1 MRIKRIELCGFKSFP
16 DRTVLSFD
24 SNVTAI
30 VGPNGCGK
38 SNIMDALRWAMGEQ
52 SAKALRGKQM
62 DDVVFIG
69 SDSRPTQSMAE
80 ATMTFS
86 TDDGLVPVKY
96 ATYREIEVTR
106 RMFRASGES
115 QYFINKVPVRLRDV
129 TDLFLGTGAG
139 TRAYSL
145 IEQGRIGYIV
155 TARPQERRALIEEA
169 AGITRYRVKRQ
180 ATERQL
186 AATEQN
192 LLRIRDRLHDKEEQS
207 ATLRRQAQKA
217 ERFKAY
223 RDEQR
228 GIEVH
233 LAAHEALAQ
242 FALVA
247 LLQRDHARITEEL
260 EGGRAELAAREAEL
274 AAERLVLD
282 ELERAVQDHQAAVW
296 EITNR
301 IQLAEASMRA
311 ARTEVGRLQ
320 EREQALAE
328 QRTLNAV
335 ALERGTDELA
345 AHRTARDGAA
355 LELDHGE
362 ERLAVLSGRLA
373 ARREECHALE
383 DRLADA
389 RRTLVEVAGRA
400 AQARA
405 AHEAATTTHDERT
418 RRLAAL
424 EERLVEA
431 RRRNAEI
438 DAALDNARR
447 AREGVQ
453 DAHEGAARDVART
466 VDDIER
472 LRLAL
477 HDNDERL
484 RERRMARDL
493 AESRSASLRE
503 IVERHEAFGD
513 GVRALL
519 AATPDGSPPAFAP
532 LGELVTCDDG
542 YEAALAAVLGETL
555 QRLICD
561 ERGAAADALARLRD
575 GGLGRAAITPRQGW
589 RPRAAAAGAEPPPG
603 AVRLL
608 DHVRLAPD
616 ADAPAREALA
626 DVLVVASLDE
636 ADRLRAGGGTATYV
650 TRTGEVLLPDG
661 TLCGGSAEDRFA
673 PFLHARAELERRGRE
688 LPELE
693 ALHAE
698 AEAEQESLR
707 ARLREAQDRQREV
720 ADRAHQLEIEAA
732 RCDGDLTAV
741 GGEHVRVAEEIAAL
755 EGERAGLRAALAEG
769 AATLERLATE
779 RDAAVAAGGALE
791 QAAARL
797 SGEVETAR
805 REQDAA
811 GAEHA
816 AERETA
822 AAARARCEA
831 AGALVESLERRLVDL
846 ARENEQADLEAERN
860 AGAWG
865 EARGRIARLALELE
879 DLTAEHRQRADA
891 LAMAQ
896 ASFEAQ
902 RSGIL
907 DREAT
912 VREGR
917 ERQTALAGRVAET
930 RADVEAALREVRF
943 LDERL
948 AERHQTTLE
957 EAIAAH
963 HADPP
968 ADENARRRSEELR
981 RLLERMGGVNLL
993 AIEEYREA
1001 AATVEQL
1008 TRQKDDLEQAMADLR
1023 TAIAKMNRESRLR
1036 FRATFEAVNE
1046 QFQKLFP
1053 KMFRGGRAYLQ
1064 LTESEDL
1071 LEAGVDIVAQPP
1083 GKRLQSIELLSGGE
1097 KALTAVSLVFA
1108 LFLYKP
1114 SPFCVLDEVDAPLD
1128 DANVGRFCDLIHELA
1143 DRTQFIV
1150 VTHIKQTMERA
1161 EVLYGVTME
1170 EPGVSKIVTVR
1181 LREGAALAA
1190 PRNDVAVGAA

>member
-69 SDSRPTQSMAE
+69 SDSRPAQSLAE

-192 LLRIRDRLHDKEEQS
+192 LLRIRDRLHDKEEQA

-247 LLQRDHARITEEL
+247 LLQREHEQIADEL
-260 EGGRAELAAREAEL
+260 EHGRAELAAREAEL
-274 AAERLVLD
+274 TSERLVLE

-301 IQLAEASMRA
+301 IQLAEASMRQ
-311 ARTEVGRLQ
+311 ARAEVARLQ
-320 EREQALAE
+320 EREQTLAD
-328 QRTLNAV
+328 QRLLNAV
-335 ALERGTDELA
+335 ALERGADELA
-345 AHRTARDGAA
+345 VHRTSRDGAA
-355 LELDHGE
+355 LELARGE
-362 ERLAVLSGRLA
+362 ELLAVLAGRLA
-373 ARREECHALE
+373 ARRDECRELE
-383 DRLADA
+383 DRLGTA
-389 RRTLVEVAGRA
+389 RRALVEAAGRA
-400 AQARA
+400 AQSGA
-405 AHEAATTTHDERT
+405 AHAAAAATQDERT

-424 EERLVEA
+424 EERLGETRRRCAEIVEA
-431 RRRNAEI
+431 
-438 DAALDNARR
+438 LGTARR
-447 AREGVQ
+447 TREGVQ
-453 DAHEGAARDVART
+453 DAHDGAARDVTEASAEI
-466 VDDIER
+466 DR
-472 LRLAL
+472 LRAAL

-493 AESRSASLRE
+493 SESRCASLRE
-503 IVERHEAFGD
+503 IVQRHEAFGD

-519 AATPDGSPPAFAP
+519 AGTDGAAPAFAP
-532 LGELVTCDDG
+532 LGDLVTCDDG

-555 QRLICD
+555 QRLVCD
-561 ERGAAADALARLRD
+561 ERTAAADALARLRD

-589 RPRAAAAGAEPPPG
+589 RPRSATPVAEPPPG
-603 AVRLL
+603 TARLL
-608 DHVRLAPD
+608 DHVRLAPA
-616 ADAPAREALA
+616 ADALAREALA
-626 DVLVVASLDE
+626 DVLVVGSLGE
-636 ADRLRAGGGTATYV
+636 ADLLRATGGVATYV

-673 PFLHARAELERRGRE
+673 PFLHARAELERRERE

-693 ALHAE
+693 ARHAE
-698 AEAEQESLR
+698 AAAEQETLR
-707 ARLREAQDRQREV
+707 ARLREAQERQREL
-720 ADRAHQLEIEAA
+720 ADRAHQLEIDAA

-741 GGEHVRVAEEIAAL
+741 GGEHLRVEEEIAAL

-779 RDAAVAAGGALE
+779 RAAAAEAGGALE
-791 QAAARL
+791 AAATRL
-797 SGEVETAR
+797 GEEVDAAR
-805 REQDAA
+805 RELDAA
-811 GAEHA
+811 AAEHA

-822 AAARARCEA
+822 AAARARCDA
-831 AGALVESLERRLVDL
+831 AGALVESLERRLAEL

-860 AGAWG
+860 AAAWG

-879 DLTAEHRQRADA
+879 DLTSDHRLRADA

-896 ASFEAQ
+896 ASFETQ
-902 RSGIL
+902 RSAIL
-907 DREAT
+907 DREAA

-930 RADVEAALREVRF
+930 RGAVDAALREVRF

-948 AERHQTTLE
+948 HERHQTTLE
-957 EAIAAH
+957 EAIAEH
-963 HADPP
+963 HAAPP
-968 ADENARRRSEELR
+968 ADENAQRRAEELR

-993 AIEEYREA
+993 AIEEHREA
-1001 AATVEQL
+1001 AAAVEEL
-1008 TRQKDDLEQAMADLR
+1008 TRQTNDLDHAVADLR
-1023 TAIAKMNRESRLR
+1023 TAITKMNRESRLR

-1046 QFQKLFP
+1046 QFQRLFP

-1083 GKRLQSIELLSGGE
+1083 GKKLQSIELLSGGE

-1170 EPGVSKIVTVR
+1170 EPGVSKIVSVR
-1181 LREGAALAA
+1181 LREGAALAE
-1190 PRNDVAVGAA
+1190 PRGAVAAGAA